1 MSQRTIELVVDS
13 FWKLLIPGLTQ
24 TIPLTVISFA
34 IAMVIAIAVA
44 MVQFANIRG
53 LKQLARFY
61 IWIVRGTPLLVQLF
75 LFFYGLPKLGIML
88 PAFPCAIL
96 VFSLNEG
103 AYRRESRTVRN
114 QILTDLGKV
123 LLASFSYI
131 PLYSEQ
137 EGYLLSDRVRY
148 KSDMSVNSVV
158 GYGGVRDMVYIM
170 DDAEW
175 AKYCKIMQYSIS
187 YE

>member
-61 IWIVRGTPLLVQLF
+61 IWIVRGT
-75 LFFYGLPKLGIML
+75 
-88 PAFPCAIL
+88 
-96 VFSLNEG
+96 
-103 AYRRESRTVRN
+103 R
-114 QILTDLGKV
+114 
-123 LLASFSYI
+123 
-131 PLYSEQ
+131 
-137 EGYLLSDRVRY
+137 LLS
-148 KSDMSVNSVV
+148 
-158 GYGGVRDMVYIM
+158 
-170 DDAEW
+170 E
-175 AKYCKIMQYSIS
+175 
-187 YE
+187 